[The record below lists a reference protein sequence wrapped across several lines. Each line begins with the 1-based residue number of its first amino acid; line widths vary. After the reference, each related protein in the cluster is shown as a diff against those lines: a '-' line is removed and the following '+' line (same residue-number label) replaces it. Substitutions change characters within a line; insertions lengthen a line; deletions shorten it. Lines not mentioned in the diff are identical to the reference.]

1 VSATESSMPTDGRWG
16 WYRDHLGE
24 EKQRMSKLLE
34 HCDTDRF
41 YLDRYKTGQIV
52 VGMAAR
58 DDLVIAAKALG
69 RPGVL
74 GYTRTQKDTIY
85 DLAKKASE
93 AAKDM
98 DGAITGSA
106 IHTLTERVDRGEPVA
121 DVVAGLPFPWNTSI
135 LAYAKLRELN
145 GWRSIEIERT
155 VEIEEL
161 DVRGSFDRID
171 FVPGLATRLG
181 AGTCQYGHAVG
192 DHVIAVA
199 YDSELPVV
207 VDVKTEEYPWKN
219 GMHIA
224 PQLAGYSRAR
234 KMWLPAGEH
243 KPAAY
248 VPMPCV
254 RQDVAIVVHVRDGDA
269 VPYFVNLAEGWE
281 TVLRAAAQ
289 RDAVRRAKRDLGVVG
304 AWFAPVPGVV
314 RPRVAEIATDMA
326 VINNA
331 AKAAAE
337 AGAGAVLATLPPA
350 GNPVDAAFGT
360 PPPITDTTQLHPAYV
375 MEAGGPD
382 HYAAGLGQLLVD
394 ACTRGDVNTI
404 ERIAADP
411 YLPGDDLDHARGAL
425 AALRAPAPMPPL
437 QQILTGPL
445 PGAIATADD
454 VARTAERIEN
464 EHQQWLVDQIWRAD
478 TRDDLARL
486 YAGEEQIGF
495 PVRWAGPVKMAGE
508 ARLRIIECAQR
519 ALHNPATTAKC
530 ACGWVPAVRP

>member
-1 VSATESSMPTDGRWG
+1 MSATESSMPTDGRWG

-145 GWRSIEIERT
+145 GWRSVEIERT

-171 FVPGLATRLG
+171 YIPDLAQRLG
-181 AGTCQYGHAVG
+181 AGVCQYGQTCPHL
-192 DHVIAVA
+192 DTRW
-199 YDSELPVV
+199 DELPVV

-234 KMWLPAGEH
+234 KMWMPAGEH
-243 KPAAY
+243 KPAQY

-304 AWFAPVPGVV
+304 AWFAPVPGIV

-360 PPPITDTTQLHPAYV
+360 PPPITDTTQLTGAIGEQV
-375 MEAGGPD
+375 DVGGITF
-382 HYAAGLGQLLVD
+382 
-394 ACTRGDVNTI
+394 TRTGT
-404 ERIAADP
+404 DP
-411 YLPGDDLDHARGAL
+411 FTS
-425 AALRAPAPMPPL
+425 MPPL

-454 VARTAERIEN
+454 VARTAERIEG
-464 EHQQWLVDQIWRAD
+464 EHRQWLVDQIWRAD

-486 YAGEEQIGF
+486 YAGEERIGF
-495 PVRWAGPVKMAGE
+495 PVPWTGAVKMAGE